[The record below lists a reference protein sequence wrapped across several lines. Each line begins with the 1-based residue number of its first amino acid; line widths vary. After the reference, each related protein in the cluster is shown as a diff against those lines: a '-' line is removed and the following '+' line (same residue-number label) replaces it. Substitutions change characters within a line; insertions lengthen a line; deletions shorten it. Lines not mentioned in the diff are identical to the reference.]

1 MAEKKLESIKG
12 TVEEITFYNQ
22 DNGYTVMEIS
32 CGNEAVTV
40 VGNFSQLAV
49 GSQIEASGEWTVHP
63 SYGRQFKADTLT
75 ETLPQDA
82 AGILRYLSSGIIKGV
97 GRATAEKIVN
107 AFGSE
112 SFDVIE
118 KDIDRLSSIKGIS
131 KPAARKIQRSFIEK
145 FASRQTIEELK
156 QKGLTHKEAFDAYN
170 FFHENAVEVFDD
182 NPYDFVAA
190 GIYDFDRAEEI
201 AEELDE
207 PVSPGLR
214 AQSLVEH
221 IVDHNISNGHTCLP
235 RDSVVRTAK
244 AYLSCSD
251 DVAQIAVDDAVAP
264 AGE

>member
-63 SYGRQFKADTLT
+63 SYGRQFKADSLT

-112 SFDVIE
+112 SFGVIE
-118 KDIDRLSSIKGIS
+118 KDVDRLSSIKGIS

-145 FASRQTIEELK
+145 FASRQTIEDLK

-170 FFHENAVEVFDD
+170 FFMKTPLRFLMITLMILSRQEFMILTVQRRLPKSLMSLYRQVCVRSRLWNILLITTFQTVIHAF
-182 NPYDFVAA
+182 P
-190 GIYDFDRAEEI
+190 EI
-201 AEELDE
+201 PLFERQKHIFPALMTM
-207 PVSPGLR
+207 LR
-214 AQSLVEH
+214 
-221 IVDHNISNGHTCLP
+221 
-235 RDSVVRTAK
+235 
-244 AYLSCSD
+244 
-251 DVAQIAVDDAVAP
+251 
-264 AGE
+264 